1 MPRDRRRINRCQSR
15 SNRLAS
21 TASACR
27 SLIFIG
33 PPGCCGAALILNRFR
48 SSLGRL
54 RQSFAGLCPTVSLLC
69 LTFVA
74 GASSLAS
81 RQSAGGLQQTF
92 PPVSPSVPRGR
103 PSFVRL
109 RQTISGVSGT
119 VELRYQSAAFGHPLI
134 DGHYW
139 TIAVRHSLEGLRQK
153 TVALH
158 RLCGNVG
165 YSSVDVQCLRF
176 ARDKKRAAKQG
187 CAWLHGC

>member
-1 MPRDRRRINRCQSR
+1 MPGDRRSINRRQSR

-81 RQSAGGLQQTF
+81 VRQSAGGLQQTF
-92 PPVSPSVPRGR
+92 PPRLSIGPARPAKPRPGPAEYLGR
-103 PSFVRL
+103 L
-109 RQTISGVSGT
+109 T
-119 VELRYQSAAFGHPLI
+119 
-134 DGHYW
+134 DGR
-139 TIAVRHSLEGLRQK
+139 ASLL
-153 TVALH
+153 
-158 RLCGNVG
+158 
-165 YSSVDVQCLRF
+165 
-176 ARDKKRAAKQG
+176 
-187 CAWLHGC
+187 

>member
-27 SLIFIG
+27 SLIFIAA
-33 PPGCCGAALILNRFR
+33 PSCGDAALTLNRFR

-54 RQSFAGLCPTVSLLC
+54 RQSFAGLCPTVALLC
-69 LTFVA
+69 LTFA
-74 GASSLAS
+74 AAASSQAS
-81 RQSAGGLQQTF
+81 VRHSAGGLQETF
-92 PPVSPSVPRGR
+92 PPVSPSASRGR
-103 PSFVRL
+103 PSVVRL

-139 TIAVRHSLEGLRQK
+139 TIAVRHSLEELR
-153 TVALH
+153 
-158 RLCGNVG
+158 
-165 YSSVDVQCLRF
+165 
-176 ARDKKRAAKQG
+176 
-187 CAWLHGC
+187 